1 MSDVLR
7 EAAQAAVTA
16 AEVDWCLFCHVLAPN
31 RSYPHATGCPVPAL
45 RAALASADTDR
56 APHGVGIDPGRL
68 AHLAALTDGWDSY
81 EGKAP
86 TEAALKVV
94 RGLNAVPR
102 SDGGI
107 QLVWHANGWEI
118 EVDFEPDGQ
127 PSFWAH
133 HRESGQ
139 QLADGSVANDD
150 TGEHDV
156 IECNR
161 PAHQDG
167 HHTAACYGASADTT
181 QTEEAYAL
189 VGDLGWLE
197 YAIADY
203 IAKWGEN
210 WTGKPYLGEFGP
222 NIPGMPTAMA
232 NMAAT
237 VVRKNIRRVRV
248 VTTGDH
254 T

>member
-1 MSDVLR
+1 VSDVLR
-7 EAAQAAVTA
+7 EAAQALLDAIKRRLDEIESGDYPDDCSEHGEGVHDGLTAVYVSPA
-16 AEVDWCLFCHVLAPN
+16 A
-31 RSYPHATGCPVPAL
+31 SAL
-45 RAALASADTDR
+45 RAALASADTDE
-56 APHGVGIDPGRL
+56 APHGVGIDPARL

-139 QLADGSVANDD
+139 QLTDGSVANDD
-150 TGEHDV
+150 TGEHPALAEP
-156 IECNR
+156 ECNR
-161 PAHQDG
+161 PAHAAG
-167 HHTAACYGASADTT
+167 HHTAECYGASADTT
-181 QTEEAYAL
+181 QTLWEGPAEHVIDWCSETPVPGRAGLDIAFD
-189 VGDLGWLE
+189 GEPG
-197 YAIADY
+197 AIY
-203 IAKWGEN
+203 
-210 WTGKPYLGEFGP
+210 
-222 NIPGMPTAMA
+222 
-232 NMAAT
+232 
-237 VVRKNIRRVRV
+237 RV
-248 VTTGDH
+248 VEVRNA
-254 T
+254 